1 MEQSARAPRHPLE
14 VKPLSSNARFKQ
26 SRYDILNPVPVKCYS
41 VSSSGG
47 GESSAAISAI
57 EALLPIFNNFAVFS
71 HTIKVDPS
79 FDGLLAKIKLRL
91 MIAFWGNYDSS
102 DGQGALCLEDG
113 TEYREKEVWHGP
125 YQGDQVT
132 HWVRGHSSGTRYSC
146 VVFHGPPARSTRRAT
161 RPEMRGSIPD
171 DKTA

>member
-1 MEQSARAPRHPLE
+1 MDTLKELVSKHNFTRNGMRTNLD
-14 VKPLSSNARFKQ
+14 N
-26 SRYDILNPVPVKCYS
+26 NPDNWVMDKGPC
-41 VSSSGG
+41 
-47 GESSAAISAI
+47 
-57 EALLPIFNNFAVFS
+57 AL
-71 HTIKVDPS
+71 
-79 FDGLLAKIKLRL
+79 R
-91 MIAFWGNYDSS
+91 
-102 DGQGALCLEDG
+102 G

-132 HWVRGHSSGTRYSC
+132 HWARGHSTGTRYSC